1 MGKETFRRLATTLAK
16 LRQKIQQIKDRNER
30 IGEQGTKAAL
40 INPLLAALG
49 WDIEDVFEV
58 RMEYKPKPRDNPV
71 DYALFWGASS
81 PPLFVEAKAL
91 DKAVNDDKWIKQ
103 TVTYASLAG
112 VEWCVLTNGD
122 EYRFYNALARAH
134 VQEKLFRTVRI
145 SDPGQDQ
152 QHVLET
158 LDLLSKEQMRG
169 KQITDIW
176 RRHFVDRQVEAA
188 VIDLFRNKDTKLLKL
203 LGKKTSGL
211 RPADIRFSLQR
222 AIIKVEFPLIA
233 TPGLT
238 KPLPRGKKG
247 NGKTRRPQ
255 VEASLTDL
263 IDAGMLRPPVKL
275 ETQYKGGRLQATV
288 EQDGT
293 VVFDG
298 KRYSSLSTA
307 GGMARKSV
315 IGAPPGRP
323 YPQTNG
329 WTFWKYLDPSSAKI
343 LELDSLRQKYLR
355 SRTSSQILSIRSG
368 GKSA

>member
-1 MGKETFRRLATTLAK
+1 
-16 LRQKIQQIKDRNER
+16 
-30 IGEQGTKAAL
+30 
-40 INPLLAALG
+40 
-49 WDIEDVFEV
+49 
-58 RMEYKPKPRDNPV
+58 
-71 DYALFWGASS
+71 
-81 PPLFVEAKAL
+81 
-91 DKAVNDDKWIKQ
+91 
-103 TVTYASLAG
+103 
-112 VEWCVLTNGD
+112 
-122 EYRFYNALARAH
+122 
-134 VQEKLFRTVRI
+134 
-145 SDPGQDQ
+145 
-152 QHVLET
+152 
-158 LDLLSKEQMRG
+158 MRG

-203 LGKKTSGL
+203 LGKKTNGL

-222 AIIKVEFPLIA
+222 AIIKVEFPLIS

-247 NGKTRRPQ
+247 IGKTRRPQ

-263 IDAGMLRPPVKL
+263 IDAGMLRPPVIL

-298 KRYSSLSTA
+298 KRYSPLSTA